1 MKQTHLPQKQGLY
14 DPQFEHDSCGV
25 GFVCNIKGKRSHA
38 IVKQGL
44 EVLRR
49 LSHRGATGADP
60 KTGDGAGLLIQFPRE
75 FFASICAKEKIN
87 LPEEG
92 KYASG
97 LVFLPQAAKERKF
110 CKETFEKIIHTEA
123 QVFLG
128 WRDVPI
134 DNSDIGQ
141 SAKDTQP
148 VIEQVFIGAT
158 PVSLRARHWFSG
170 GRSNLKEIA
179 SSPAAPRNDTL
190 DNLAFERKLYVIR
203 KQVENIIRASKIKQK
218 TFFYI
223 PSLSSRTFIY
233 KGLLMPHQV
242 ENFFLDLSSQEIKSA
257 LAMAHSRYST
267 NTFPTWDLSQ
277 PFRFIAHNGEINT
290 LRGNI
295 NWMRARQNFLKSE
308 LFGRDLKK
316 IFPVIVP
323 DGSDSAAMD
332 NVFELLTL
340 SGRSL
345 THAISMLIPA
355 AWEQNNLLTREVR
368 AFHQYHTCLIEPWDG
383 PAAIVFTDGVSI
395 GAVLDRNGLRPCR
408 YIVTKDDFVVMASE
422 AGVLDIAPSNILH
435 SGRLEPGKT
444 FFIDTQAGCII
455 EDSQIKKE
463 LAGDKPYARWVKK
476 NILELDKIS
485 AYSVERRADRKNYT
499 LSAKRYPQENIL
511 TLLKAFG
518 YTREDLKTIIKPMAE
533 NAQEPVGSMGNDT
546 PPAVFS
552 AKPQLLFSYFKQ
564 LFAQVTNPPIDPI
577 REELVMSL
585 ASYLGPEKNIL
596 SDGEDHCH
604 KLLAARP
611 VLSDIE
617 LEKIRKI
624 NLYTNCSAGKPKCA
638 IGAGVKKRGFK
649 TKTISLLFKM
659 DDKIDFSKALKKIF
673 QEAEE
678 AIKKGYTFIILSD
691 RGVNKDY
698 AAIPGLLAASALH
711 HYLVRNS
718 LRTQIS
724 IILES
729 AEPREVHHFA
739 LLFAYGVDCVN
750 PYLVFGALEKM
761 AKEQEFDLDAKKAKH
776 NYIKAIDK
784 GILKVLSKMG
794 ISTLQSYRG
803 AQIFEAVGL
812 SQSIIDA
819 YFTGTVSR
827 INGASLDTLAKETV
841 MRHKEAFPARPENKN
856 FLASG
861 GLYQWR
867 RDGEFHLWNPDSIA
881 ALQDASRNNDA
892 QKYQEFAK
900 LINDQ
905 SKNPTTLRSLLK
917 FSATERSA
925 NNCGGKNFGGKKI
938 VPIPLDEVEP
948 VEEII
953 KRFATGAMSFG
964 SISRA
969 AHETIAIAM
978 NRLGGRSN
986 TGEGG
991 EDPARFIPLPNGDS
1005 ARSAIKQ
1012 VASGRFGVTT
1022 NYLVNADELQIKI
1035 SQGAKPGEGGQLP
1048 GHKVSAIIAKT
1059 RYTTPG
1065 VTLISPPPHHDIY
1078 SIEDLAQLIFDLK
1091 NANPRARISVKLV
1104 SEIGVGTV
1112 AAGVAKGHA
1121 DMILISGQDGGTGA
1135 SPLSS
1140 VKHAGLPWELGLSE
1154 THQTLVL
1161 NDLRSR
1167 VRLQVD
1173 GQMRTGRD
1181 VAIAALLGAEE
1192 FGFSTAVLVAL
1203 GCVMLR
1209 HCNLNNC
1216 SVGIATQDEVL
1227 EKRFTGRPEYISNYF
1242 TFIANELRQIM
1253 SSLGMKKIEEM
1264 VGRVDLLELNQRILP
1279 WKAKEVDFSKILYRP
1294 QGRGLASA
1302 SQSHK
1307 PQVPESV
1314 ITHYCKKQDHG
1325 LDKILDL
1332 KLIELSQPAL
1342 SEAKNVEINQKIENV
1357 NRAAGAMLSG
1367 QVCGRFGESGLP
1379 EDTIKCNF
1387 KGAAG
1392 QSFGAFL
1399 VKGITFTLE
1408 GLANDYVGKGISGG
1422 KIIIYPDKQ
1431 ADYKPDEN
1439 IIIGNTAFY
1448 GAINGEAYI
1457 RGVAGERFCIRNSGL
1472 NAVVE
1477 GLGDHGCEYMTG
1489 GRIVVLGRTGR
1500 NFGAGM
1506 SGGIVY
1512 CLDESGDFK
1521 KRCNLEMVALEKIDV
1536 PDAET
1541 IKNLLFNHHKYTQS
1555 PKAKAILEDFH
1566 KYAHLFIKVMPL
1578 EYKRILEESK
1588 AAKEA
1593 DLGDY
1598 TDG

>member
-1 MKQTHLPQKQGLY
+1 MKYTHLPQKQGLY

-25 GFVCNIKGKRSHA
+25 GFVCNIKGKKSHE
-38 IVKQGL
+38 IVRQGL

-60 KTGDGAGLLIQFPRE
+60 KTGDGAGMLIQFPHE
-75 FFASICAKEKIN
+75 FFASVCAKENIV
-87 LPEEG
+87 LPREG
-92 KYASG
+92 ESASG
-97 LVFLPQAAKERKF
+97 LVFLPQDAKERSF
-110 CKETFEKIIHTEA
+110 CKETFEKIMNREG
-123 QVFLG
+123 QLFLG
-128 WRDVPI
+128 WRNVPI

-141 SAKDTQP
+141 SAKDSQP
-148 VIEQVFIGAT
+148 KIEQIFIG
-158 PVSLRARHWFSG
+158 
-170 GRSNLKEIA
+170 
-179 SSPAAPRNDTL
+179 RNKKLNDVL
-190 DNLAFERKLYVIR
+190 SFERKLYVIR
-203 KQVENIIRASKIKQK
+203 RQVENIIRASKIKEK

-242 ENFFLDLSSQEIKSA
+242 ENFFLDLQSEKITSVLA
-257 LAMAHSRYST
+257 LVHSRYST

-295 NWMRARQNFLKSE
+295 NWMRSRESLLESE
-308 LFGRDLKK
+308 LFGYDLKK
-316 IFPVIVP
+316 ILPVIVSG
-323 DGSDSAAMD
+323 GSDSATID

-345 THAISMLIPA
+345 PQAISMLIPA
-355 AWEQNNLLTREVR
+355 AWEQNNLLDQNVR

-383 PAAIVFTDGVSI
+383 PAAIAFTDGQSI

-408 YIVTKDDFVVMASE
+408 YIVTKDDFVAMASE
-422 AGVLDIAPSNILH
+422 VGVLDIDPANILY

-444 FFIDTQAGCII
+444 FFIDTAAGKII
-455 EDSQIKKE
+455 QDSQIKKD
-463 LAGDKPYARWVKK
+463 LAKGKPYAQWVKK
-476 NILELDKIS
+476 NILELDKL
-485 AYSVERRADRKNYT
+485 ADKPVSKKQDKIDT
-499 LSAKRYPQENIL
+499 LTQ
-511 TLLKAFG
+511 LKAFG

-533 NAQEPVGSMGNDT
+533 NAQEPIGSMGNDT
-546 PPAVFS
+546 PHAVLS
-552 AKPQLLFSYFKQ
+552 TKPQLLFSYFKQ

-596 SDGEDHCH
+596 SDGQGHCH
-604 KLLAARP
+604 KLLVSRP
-611 VLSDIE
+611 ILSDIE
-617 LEKIRKI
+617 IAKI
-624 NLYTNCSAGKPKCA
+624 NKIKQN
-638 IGAGVKKRGFK
+638 GFK
-649 TKTISLLFKM
+649 TKTISLLFKLTS
-659 DDKIDFSKALKKIF
+659 KVDFSKALKQIF
-673 QEAEE
+673 QEAES
-678 AIKKGYTFIILSD
+678 AIRGGYTFIILSD
-691 RGVNKDY
+691 RGINKGY
-698 AAIPGLLAASALH
+698 ASIPSLLAVSALH
-711 HYLVRNS
+711 HYLVRRS
-718 LRTQIS
+718 LRTQLS

-729 AEPREVHHFA
+729 AEPREVNHFA

-750 PYLVFGALEKM
+750 PYLIFKALEEM
-761 AKEQEFDLDAKKAKH
+761 AKDKELNLNLKEAKH

-812 SQSIIDA
+812 NQDLINN
-819 YFTGTVSR
+819 YFSGTVSR
-827 INGASLDTLAKETV
+827 INGASLDTIAKETIL
-841 MRHKEAFPARPENKN
+841 RHKEAFPIRPAKEDL
-856 FLASG
+856 LASG

-867 RDGEFHLWNPDSIA
+867 RDGEFHLWNPESIA
-881 ALQDASRNNDA
+881 ALQDAARNNDA
-892 QKYQEFAK
+892 KKYQEFAA

-917 FSATERSA
+917 FKTQKSISL
-925 NNCGGKNFGGKKI
+925 N
-938 VPIPLDEVEP
+938 EVEP
-948 VEEII
+948 VEEIM

-969 AHETIAIAM
+969 THETIAIAM
-978 NRLGGRSN
+978 NRLQGKSN

-991 EDPARFIPLPNGDS
+991 EDPARFSPLPNGDS

-1035 SQGAKPGEGGQLP
+1035 AQGAKPGEGGQLP
-1048 GHKVSAIIAKT
+1048 GHKVSVIIAKT

-1091 NANPRARISVKLV
+1091 NVNPKARISVKLV

-1140 VKHAGLPWELGLSE
+1140 IKHAGLPWELGLSE

-1167 VRLQVD
+1167 VRLQTD

-1181 VAIAALLGAEE
+1181 VAIATILGAEE
-1192 FGFSTAVLVAL
+1192 FGFCTAVLIVL

-1227 EKRFTGRPEYISNYF
+1227 EKRFTGRPEYIINYF

-1253 SSLGMKKIEEM
+1253 SSLGIKRIEDM
-1264 VGRVDLLELNQRILP
+1264 VGRVDLLELNEEILP
-1279 WKAKEVDFSKILYRP
+1279 WKAKQLDFSKIIY
-1294 QGRGLASA
+1294 A
-1302 SQSHK
+1302 
-1307 PQVPESV
+1307 PQVPQSV

-1325 LDKILDL
+1325 IDKILDL
-1332 KLIELSQPAL
+1332 KLIELAQPAIT
-1342 SEAKNVEINQKIENV
+1342 SAKNVEINQKIENV
-1357 NRAAGAMLSG
+1357 NRTTGAMLSG
-1367 QVCGRFGESGLP
+1367 EVCKRFGENGLA

-1387 KGAAG
+1387 QGVAG

-1399 VKGITFTLE
+1399 AKGITFTLE

-1422 KIIIYPDKQ
+1422 KIIIYPDRKV
-1431 ADYKPDEN
+1431 DYKPDEN
-1439 IIIGNTAFY
+1439 IIIGNTTFY

-1472 NAVVE
+1472 NAVIE

-1489 GRIVVLGRTGR
+1489 GRIIVLGKTGR
-1500 NFGAGM
+1500 NFAAGM
-1506 SGGIVY
+1506 SGGIAY
-1512 CLDESGDFK
+1512 CLDETQDFK
-1521 KRCNLEMVALEKIDV
+1521 KKCNLDMVVLEKINEFDQ
-1536 PDAET
+1536 ET

-1555 PKAKAILEDFH
+1555 PKAKEIINDFH
-1566 KYAHLFIKVMPL
+1566 KYANFFVKVMPL
-1578 EYKRILEESK
+1578 EYKRILEEK
-1588 AAKEA
+1588 KMAKSA
-1593 DLGDY
+1593 DLGEY

>member
-1 MKQTHLPQKQGLY
+1 MKYTHLPQKQGLY

-25 GFVCNIKGKRSHA
+25 GFVCNIKGKKSHD

-60 KTGDGAGLLIQFPRE
+60 KTGDGAGLLIQFPHE
-75 FFASICAKEKIN
+75 FFVSVCAKENIS
-87 LPEEG
+87 LPKEG
-92 KYASG
+92 ECASG
-97 LVFLPQAAKERKF
+97 LVFLPQDTQERRF
-110 CKETFEKIIHTEA
+110 CKATFEEIIKSEG
-123 QVFLG
+123 QLFLG
-128 WRDVPI
+128 WRNVPV

-141 SAKDTQP
+141 SAKDSQP
-148 VIEQVFIGAT
+148 EIEQVFIG
-158 PVSLRARHWFSG
+158 
-170 GRSNLKEIA
+170 
-179 SSPAAPRNDTL
+179 RNNKLNDV
-190 DNLAFERKLYVIR
+190 LAFERKLYVIR
-203 KQVENIIRASKIKQK
+203 KQVENIIRACRIKQK
-218 TFFYI
+218 TLSAVRQDSFYI

-242 ENFFLDLSSQEIKSA
+242 ENFFLDLSSNKIKSA
-257 LAMAHSRYST
+257 LALVHSRYST
-267 NTFPTWDLSQ
+267 NTFPTWNLSQ

-295 NWMRARQNFLKSE
+295 NWMRSRQSLLKSQ
-308 LFGRDLKK
+308 LFGKDLKK
-316 IFPVIVP
+316 ILPVIVP
-323 DGSDSAAMD
+323 GGSDSATID

-345 THAISMLIPA
+345 AHAISMLIPS
-355 AWEQNNLLTREVR
+355 AWEQNNFLAQNVR

-383 PAAIVFTDGVSI
+383 PAAMAFTDGQCI

-408 YIVTKDDFVVMASE
+408 YIVTKNDFVVMASE
-422 AGVLDIAPSNILH
+422 VGVLDIQPTDILY

-444 FFIDTQAGCII
+444 FFIDTLAGKII

-463 LAGDKPYARWVKK
+463 LSQAKPYKKWIKK
-476 NILELDKIS
+476 NIVELDKLT
-485 AYSVERRADRKNYT
+485 DRPLIKDKSNVM
-499 LSAKRYPQENIL
+499 AM
-511 TLLKAFG
+511 LKAFG
-518 YTREDLKTIIKPMAE
+518 YTREDLKTIIKPMAQ

-546 PPAVFS
+546 PHAVLS
-552 AKPQLLFSYFKQ
+552 TKPQLLFSYFKQ

-585 ASYLGPEKNIL
+585 VSYLGPEKNIL
-596 SDGEDHCH
+596 SDGPDHCH
-604 KLLAARP
+604 KLLVSRP
-611 VLSDIE
+611 ILSDIE
-617 LEKIRKI
+617 I
-624 NLYTNCSAGKPKCA
+624 
-638 IGAGVKKRGFK
+638 VKMRRIKKNGFK
-649 TKTISLLFKM
+649 TKTISLLIKVTSE
-659 DDKIDFSKALKKIF
+659 IDFSRALRKIF
-673 QEAEE
+673 QEAES
-678 AIKKGYTFIILSD
+678 AIRAGYTFIILSD

-698 AAIPGLLAASALH
+698 ASIPSLLAVSALH
-711 HYLVRNS
+711 HYLVRRS
-718 LRTQIS
+718 LRTQLGIV
-724 IILES
+724 LES
-729 AEPREVHHFA
+729 GEPREVNHFA

-750 PYLVFGALEKM
+750 PYLIFKALEEM
-761 AKEQEFDLDAKKAKH
+761 AKDKELNLTVQEAKH

-812 SQSIIDA
+812 NQA
-819 YFTGTVSR
+819 VVNNYFSGTVSR
-827 INGASLDTLAKETV
+827 INGASLGTIAKETI
-841 MRHKEAFPARPENKN
+841 MRHQEAFPARPVKENH
-856 FLASG
+856 LASG
-861 GLYQWR
+861 GFYQWK
-867 RDGEFHLWNPDSIA
+867 RDGEFHLWNPESIA
-881 ALQDASRNNDA
+881 ALQDAVRNNDA
-892 QKYQEFAK
+892 KKYQEFAV

-917 FSATERSA
+917 FKTQKS
-925 NNCGGKNFGGKKI
+925 
-938 VPIPLDEVEP
+938 IPLNEVEP
-948 VEEII
+948 VEEIV

-964 SISRA
+964 SISRST
-969 AHETIAIAM
+969 HEIIAIAM
-978 NRLGGRSN
+978 NRLKGKSN

-991 EDPARFIPLPNGDS
+991 EDPSRFIPLANGDS

-1035 SQGAKPGEGGQLP
+1035 AQGAKPGEGGQLP

-1091 NANPRARISVKLV
+1091 NVNPKARISVKLV

-1140 VKHAGLPWELGLSE
+1140 IKHAGLPWELGLSE

-1167 VRLQVD
+1167 VRLQTD

-1192 FGFSTAVLVAL
+1192 FGFSTAVLIVL

-1216 SVGIATQDEVL
+1216 SLGIATQDEVL
-1227 EKRFTGRPEYISNYF
+1227 EKRFTGRPEHIINYF
-1242 TFIANELRQIM
+1242 TFIANELRQVM
-1253 SSLGMKKIEEM
+1253 SSLGIKRLEDM
-1264 VGRVDLLELNQRILP
+1264 VGRVDLLELNQEILP
-1279 WKAKEVDFSKILYRP
+1279 WKAKKIDLSKILY
-1294 QGRGLASA
+1294 
-1302 SQSHK
+1302 K
-1307 PQVPESV
+1307 PLVAESV

-1325 LDKILDL
+1325 IDNILDL
-1332 KLIELSQPAL
+1332 KLIKLAEPAIA
-1342 SEAKNVEINQKIENV
+1342 SVKNIEINQKIENV
-1357 NRAAGAMLSG
+1357 NRTTGAMLSG
-1367 QVCGRFGESGLP
+1367 EVCKKFGERGLP
-1379 EDTIKCNF
+1379 DDTIKCNF
-1387 KGAAG
+1387 KGVAG

-1399 VKGITFTLE
+1399 AKGITFTLE
-1408 GLANDYVGKGISGG
+1408 GMANDYVGKGISGG
-1422 KIIIYPDKQ
+1422 KIIIYPNRKV
-1431 ADYKPDEN
+1431 DYKPDEN
-1439 IIIGNTAFY
+1439 IIIGNTTFY

-1472 NAVVE
+1472 NAIVE

-1489 GRIVVLGRTGR
+1489 GRIVVLGKTGR
-1500 NFGAGM
+1500 NFAAGM
-1506 SGGIVY
+1506 SGGIAY
-1512 CLDESGDFK
+1512 CLDEAQDFK
-1521 KRCNLEMVALEKIDV
+1521 KKCNMNMVVLEKIDEF
-1536 PDAET
+1536 DKET
-1541 IKNLLFNHHKYTQS
+1541 IKNLLVNHYKYTQS
-1555 PKAKAILEDFH
+1555 LKAKQILNDFH
-1566 KYAHLFIKVMPL
+1566 KYANIFVKVMPL
-1578 EYKRILEESK
+1578 EYKRILEEK
-1588 AAKEA
+1588 KVTAHA
-1593 DLGDY
+1593 DLGEY